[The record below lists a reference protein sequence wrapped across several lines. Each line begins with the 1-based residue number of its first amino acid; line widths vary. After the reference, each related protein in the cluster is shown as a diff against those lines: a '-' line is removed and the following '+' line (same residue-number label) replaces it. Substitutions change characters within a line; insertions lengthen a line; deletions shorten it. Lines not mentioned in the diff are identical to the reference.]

1 MTTKTQQPEPPP
13 KLRDAERSKRA
24 LLQAGTEL
32 FAEKGYSRARLRD
45 IAGRAGVDAALVI
58 RYFGSKHGLYQATL
72 DNDDSSGLPLARRL
86 TGNSLSELVD
96 ELVEHA
102 LTRWEDTGVGPL
114 ALSLSRPD
122 AGTDIRAEVHQRVG
136 DAILEPL
143 STAAAAARPARAAA
157 ACRDRRRH
165 PRRHRHDPLA
175 REPRGALR
183 HRPRHAGAAAARR
196 RGERVQAVAALH
208 RVTVRRR
215 TPGRRPSAGRP
226 RRGRR

>member
-143 STAAAAARPARAAA
+143 STAAAAAGLP
-157 ACRDRRRH
+157 
-165 PRRHRHDPLA
+165 
-175 REPRGALR
+175 EPRLR
-183 HRPRHAGAAAARR
+183 A
-196 RGERVQAVAALH
+196 EIAVATLVGIGTIRSLGSLEALSATDRATLEPLL
-208 RVTVRRR
+208 RVAVASAF
-215 TPGRRPSAGRP
+215 RP
-226 RRGRR
+226 